1 VTVKVIVLLAIA
13 VLMLS
18 TVVFQ
23 ENPIASA
30 AYASEG
36 YAFGKAYS
44 ISIESN
50 GTKFIL
56 TVDGWG
62 TPPYTYQWYTQLMFY
77 PPYIP
82 GTDHEE
88 YLAQISGKVPVP
100 IPVQGAN
107 ASTFFFTS
115 AVGGNYSVSVR
126 IKDSLG
132 NYILCPS
139 TCPYYIYIHPTPPIN
154 ITLLTPENT
163 TYNTGD
169 IPLNFT
175 VSEPAK
181 LVSYSIDARAN
192 VPITMNSTLT
202 GLSNGAHNITLCAAD
217 ALGNTRNS
225 ETISFM
231 VTKENGPVRNEFLS
245 VLPAA
250 IVVIAF
256 ASVACIIVYPKNRHR

>member
-1 VTVKVIVLLAIA
+1 MINFAWRVMWRLKLSFCSAFA

-30 AYASEG
+30 SYASEG

-82 GTDHEE
+82 GTRPWG
-88 YLAQISGKVPVP
+88 ISSSNQRQSSGSSSGSRCQTPP
-100 IPVQGAN
+100 LSFLPRQL
-107 ASTFFFTS
+107 
-115 AVGGNYSVSVR
+115 GGNYSVSVR
-126 IKDSLG
+126 IRDSLG
-132 NYILCPS
+132 NSILCPS

-217 ALGNTRNS
+217 ALGNTRKLKKQS
-225 ETISFM
+225 VSWLLKRMDLCGMSFY
-231 VTKENGPVRNEFLS
+231 RFCQLQ
-245 VLPAA
+245 
-250 IVVIAF
+250 
-256 ASVACIIVYPKNRHR
+256 